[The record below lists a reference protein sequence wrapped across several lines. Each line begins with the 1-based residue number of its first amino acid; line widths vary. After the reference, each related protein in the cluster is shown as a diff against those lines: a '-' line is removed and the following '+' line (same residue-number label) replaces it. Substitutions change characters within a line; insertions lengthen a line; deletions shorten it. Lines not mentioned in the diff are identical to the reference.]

1 MPDFNLT
8 PAGRDGARA
17 LFTLLDQ
24 PKRIRRPFADDDER
38 QYDTIPADGV
48 VDREELPSR
57 AFDAIDRLVLS
68 DGKVSPAELE
78 AAVSRLGA
86 ADQEAL
92 KRQTEQIQA
101 RSNAFGKRL
110 LLGFGGFG
118 LGMVGLAAGAILGG
132 TLGGALLL
140 GGGAGIAL
148 GFGSLLWNFVAGAR
162 ESKQVF
168 DKLDA
173 LLSRANLG

>member
-8 PAGRDGARA
+8 PVGRDGARA
-17 LFTLLDQ
+17 LFAILDQ

-48 VDREELPSR
+48 VDREELPTR
-57 AFDAIDRLVLS
+57 TFDAIDRLILS
-68 DGKVSPAELE
+68 DGKVTQAELE

-92 KRQTEQIQA
+92 KAQTEQLKS
-101 RSNAFGKRL
+101 RSGDFGKRL
-110 LLGFGGFG
+110 VMGFGGFG
-118 LGMVGLAAGAILGG
+118 LGMAGLAAGAILGG
-132 TLGGALLL
+132 TLGGALLVAGGL
-140 GGGAGIAL
+140 GIVG
-148 GFGSLLWNFVAGAR
+148 GFGSLIWNFVAGAR

-168 DKLDA
+168 DKLDT
-173 LLSRANLG
+173 LLSRANFG